1 MNIASL
7 KMKDLA
13 EVEKLSGNNMDEW
26 EDCPKVQLTM
36 AIAYITGKR
45 VNPELTW
52 EQVENMTIEEM
63 NSLVGEEDPKVTTSQ
78 N

>member
-1 MNIASL
+1 MNIQNL
-7 KMKDLA
+7 KKKDLA
-13 EVEKLSGNNMDEW
+13 EVEKLSGYNMDEW

-45 VNPELTW
+45 INPELTW

-63 NSLVGEEDPKVTTSQ
+63 NSLVGEEDPKVTTS
-78 N
+78 